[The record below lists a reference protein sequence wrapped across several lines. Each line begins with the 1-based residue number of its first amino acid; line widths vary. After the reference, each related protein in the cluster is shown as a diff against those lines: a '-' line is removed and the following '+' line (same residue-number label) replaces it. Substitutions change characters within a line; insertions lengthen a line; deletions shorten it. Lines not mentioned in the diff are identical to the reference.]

1 MWVVRA
7 VRLEDVEP
15 LAALIRLATQ
25 GLTSLQLD
33 RDRLLDRIEQ
43 SVFAFARTS
52 PTPWGEPYVL
62 VMADDASGEIVGT
75 STVFA
80 KTGGYQPFYTYQIVT
95 TEQRCDSLGVRRRH
109 RRLEL
114 LRIHDGPTEIGSL
127 FLRKRVRGQGR
138 GWWLSMARFVLIAT
152 RPHRFADRV
161 IAEMRG
167 HAKPDGTVPFW
178 EALAAHFIP
187 VDFAVADTLSTVN
200 KQFIEELMPHHPIP
214 LELLPP
220 EVRESLGRVHPET
233 EPALKMLR
241 GEGFRQV
248 DQVDIFDGG
257 PVVSC
262 ETHRIA
268 AVRRTRA
275 VTVTEITDDLGKD
288 PAGPGRGVSGVVPP
302 ENEPGFGPVILASDR
317 GGFCCVMTHVE
328 EPEPGR
334 VRIRTRDARIL
345 GLETGCPASLLS
357 RSR

>member
-15 LAALIRLATQ
+15 LAALIRLATR

-43 SVFAFARTS
+43 SVFAFSRTS

-62 VMADDASGEIVGT
+62 VMADDTSGEIVGT

-80 KTGGYQPFYTYQIVT
+80 KTGGYQPFYTYQIST
-95 TEQRCDSLGVRRRH
+95 TEQRCESLGVRRRH
-109 RRLEL
+109 TRLEL

-262 ETHRIA
+262 ETHRID

-275 VTVTEITDDLGKD
+275 VTVAGIADDLGRN
-288 PAGPGRGVSGVVPP
+288 PAGRGSETTGAMTG
-302 ENEPGFGPVILASDR
+302 ENRAEYGPVILASDH
-317 GGFCCVMTHVE
+317 GGFCSVMTYIT
-328 EPEPGR
+328 EPEPGQ
-334 VRIRTRDARIL
+334 VRIRPEDARTL
-345 GLETGCPASLLS
+345 GLETGCRARLLS